1 MSLATRAPS
10 SVADMASRRRSSRK
24 PPCASS
30 ARARPRSASSERS
43 WNSSKRTAATPSS
56 AGSSRIM
63 RENTPSVTTSMRV
76 RRPILDPRRTRSPTV
91 SPTSSPSVRAMRS
104 AAARAASRRGSST
117 ISLRCPTQ
125 GSSRSV
131 SGTRVDLP
139 APGGA
144 TSTAFGRAR
153 KEAASC
159 GKTSSIGS
167 GVSKARMRP
176 RWGEPRRARKRL
188 RLLDLS
194 LSLWPLGAQREER
207 MRAGDYEIL
216 DDRFRHLVK
225 VAAKV
230 EKLYEGCRWA
240 EGPAY
245 FPAHR
250 YVVWSDIPNDRMLRF
265 DETTGQTGI
274 FRHPAGYSNG
284 NSVDREGRLVT
295 CEHGHRR
302 VTRTE
307 HDGSVTVVA
316 DEYGGKRLNSPNDV
330 VVKSDGSVWFTDP
343 PFGLYAFYEGTKTE
357 PEHPHTNVYRVDGA
371 TGEIALVADDIDH
384 PNGLAFSLDESVLY
398 IIESRSEPRNI
409 LAYDVAPDG
418 RNL

>member
-1 MSLATRAPS
+1 
-10 SVADMASRRRSSRK
+10 
-24 PPCASS
+24 
-30 ARARPRSASSERS
+30 
-43 WNSSKRTAATPSS
+43 
-56 AGSSRIM
+56 
-63 RENTPSVTTSMRV
+63 
-76 RRPILDPRRTRSPTV
+76 
-91 SPTSSPSVRAMRS
+91 
-104 AAARAASRRGSST
+104 
-117 ISLRCPTQ
+117 LRCPTQ

-307 HDGSVTVVA
+307 HDGRITVVA
-316 DEYGGKRLNSPNDV
+316 DRFEGKRFNSPNDV
-330 VVKSDGSVWFTDP
+330 VVKSDGSIWFTDP
-343 PFGLYAFYEGTKTE
+343 AYGIDSDYEGHKGE
-357 PEHPHTNVYRVDGA
+357 SEIGDCHVYRVDPS
-371 TGEIALVADDIDH
+371 GEVRVVADDFVR
-384 PNGLAFSLDESVLY
+384 PNGLAFSPDEKRLY
-398 IIESRSEPRNI
+398 IADTGISHVKDGPKHIRRFDVSDDGKLKGGEVFAVCTNAVFDGFRFDDAGRLWTSAGDGVHCYDQEGMLVGKVLVPERVANVVFGGAKRNRLFMCGTTSLYAVL
-409 LAYDVAPDG
+409 LAVNGAKTF
-418 RNL
+418 